1 MGIARRRRS
10 ASSLLSISDPIR
22 CGRGRVVFASER
34 WAGAGAG
41 RGAGRGWVDAC
52 VRAGESATS
61 FFSAIDIH
69 DHPSVRRG

>member
-1 MGIARRRRS
+1 MGIARRRRRRRS

-34 WAGAGAG
+34 WAG